1 MSDII
6 LYERDY
12 QCNQMIKY
20 KDFCPVNSGEIVKK
34 MGKNPEGKFYTDNT
48 QYIENDEVKKF
59 YADKTKE
66 LNITQCKIKVVR
78 DGNKISIRWSYTV
91 RRRRVG
97 KQYFSVL
104 KTHRYVT
111 YNYVT
116 KNFYHGTIET
126 TRKKVKR
133 KKVRCNTF
141 YLPFL
146 TEVKLAIRRNV
157 NHIISQNN
165 NNWQSLISTQ
175 YKTLTLGDEIANE
188 ALRIFS
194 YSIFQNNNILL
205 DYKSNYLEGEMY
217 KMYLKDNGISYP
229 DSVNQYTVIPTP
241 KAKLLKHGNVV
252 HYFMDITGLRG
263 KRVREIL
270 NKTTHIDFKTLV
282 DVYHSMGVDYFSKIR
297 ESFFK
302 DENNFLYHRY
312 YNHETFVKNK
322 TLPLSNLDKK
332 RIVDLIN
339 NDSEMVWT
347 LIIDHIITIS
357 KLKKFGEE
365 IKMKFTN
372 RDEFNEEHY
381 RITELLENYRDGK
394 VIRFNG
400 KEFEH
405 EINKVIIYD
414 EFEFYPVLLTNSTQY
429 NEESKTQSNCVRTYI
444 EKPQNIIISIRK
456 DTIFGLDRIT
466 VEYLITPIG
475 LERVQN
481 RKKFNQS
488 TDEWDEGLMSVLD
501 SRVTELYR
509 RGVFEITKLRKEFNN
524 GKSIQRNASFNF
536 EDGIVKRMTPEWDVE
551 YDLIDYENIVEDF
564 DLPF

>member
-1 MSDII
+1 MGVII

-66 LNITQCKIKVVR
+66 LNITQCKIKVVK
-78 DGNKISIRWSYTV
+78 DGYKISIRWSYTV

-104 KTHRYVT
+104 KTHRFVT
-111 YNYVT
+111 YNYKN
-116 KNFYHGTIET
+116 KNFYHGTIES
-126 TRKKVKR
+126 TRKKVKS
-133 KKVRCNTF
+133 KKIRCNTF
-141 YLPFL
+141 YLRFL

-157 NHIISQNN
+157 NHLISQNN

-194 YSIFQNNNILL
+194 YTIFQNNNILF
-205 DYKSNYLEGEMY
+205 DYKSNYLEGEIY
-217 KMYLKDNGISYP
+217 RMYLKDNGISYP
-229 DSVNQYTVIPTP
+229 NSVNQYTVIPTP
-241 KAKLLKHGNVV
+241 KSKLIKNGNLV
-252 HYFMDITGLRG
+252 HYFMSITNLKGR
-263 KRVREIL
+263 KVRQIL
-270 NKTTHIDFKTLV
+270 NQTTHIDFKTLV
-282 DVYHSMGVDYFSKIR
+282 DVYHNMGVDYFSKIR

-312 YNHETFVKNK
+312 YNHDAFTKKKIFPLNNIDKN
-322 TLPLSNLDKK
+322 
-332 RIVDLIN
+332 RIVNLVN
-339 NDSEMVWT
+339 EDSEMVWT
-347 LIIDHIITIS
+347 LIMDHLITIS

-365 IKMKFTN
+365 VKMKFTN

-394 VIRFNG
+394 VSRFNG
-400 KEFEH
+400 KEFES
-405 EINKVIIYD
+405 EVNKVMKYNCND
-414 EFEFYPVLLTNSTQY
+414 YYPVLLTNSTQY

-466 VEYLITPIG
+466 VEYIITPMG
-475 LERVQN
+475 LQRVQN
-481 RKKFNQS
+481 RKKYNQS
-488 TDEWDEGLMSVLD
+488 TDEWDEGLMCLLD
-501 SRVTELYR
+501 SRVTELYH
-509 RGVFEITKLRKEFNN
+509 RGVFELTKLYKEFNN
-524 GKSIQRNASFNF
+524 GKTIQKNALFNF
-536 EDGIVKRMTPEWDVE
+536 EDDTIKRMTPKWNEE
-551 YDLIDYENIVEDF
+551 FDLIDGENF